1 MPPFLLRA
9 LCALSASI
17 TLAASAQAADLTIGL
32 STPVTSLDPHFH
44 NLGPNNGLGRH
55 VFETLI
61 KQDEK
66 QSMLQP
72 GLAESWKALNDVE
85 WEIKLRKGV
94 KFHNGQDF
102 TADDVI
108 ATFKRVPNVPN
119 SPASFAFFVRPI
131 VDIQTPDKYTLRLKT
146 DKPHP
151 LLPNNMLAVMIVP
164 KSVAETA
171 KTEDFNSGKAMI
183 GTGPYRYAEYAAGDR
198 VVLKRNDQYWGVSRR
213 GTTCAFG

>member
-1 MPPFLLRA
+1 MLARRIAVF
-9 LCALSASI
+9 
-17 TLAASAQAADLTIGL
+17 AASTLLTASALAADLTVGL

-44 NLGPNNGLGRH
+44 NLSPNNSLGRH

-61 KQDEK
+61 MQDEK
-66 QSMLQP
+66 QSKLLP
-72 GLAESWKALNDVE
+72 SLAESWKALSDTE

-151 LLPNNMLAVMIVP
+151 LLPNDMVAIMIVP
-164 KSVAETA
+164 KSVAESA
-171 KTEDFNSGKAMI
+171 KTEEFNSGKAMI
-183 GTGPYRYAEYAAGDR
+183 GTGPYRYAEYVAGDR
-198 VVLKRNDQYWGVSRR
+198 VVLKRNDQYWGTKPAWDNVRFR
-213 GTTCAFG
+213 MIT